1 MVGMTVQIKGLEEAV
16 KTFQNADK
24 IIQHEFTRAMDAS
37 TKVLEGNAR
46 KLAPVGVSGE
56 MRASITSEVR
66 PIGTAHVEGRVGSP
80 LPYAL
85 YVEEGT
91 KPHYPPLEP
100 LMLWVQRKNFLNDS
114 QQSKIY
120 MMARAIQRKI
130 GAVGTPARKFFEAAF
145 EITEPRI
152 NAYFDTALS
161 KIVERLA
168 TE

>member
-24 IIQHEFTRAMDAS
+24 IIQREFTRAMDAS
-37 TKVLEGNAR
+37 TKALEGNAR

-91 KPHYPPLEP
+91 KPHYPPLAP
-100 LMLWVQRKNFLNDS
+100 LMLWVQRKFGVSDER
-114 QQSKIY
+114 QIFIT
-120 MMARAIQRKI
+120 ARAIQRKI
-130 GAVGTPARKFFEAAF
+130 GTVGTPARKFFEAAF
-145 EITEPRI
+145 ETTEPRI
-152 NAYFDTALS
+152 NAYFDIALS

-168 TE
+168 KE